1 MRYALYSR
9 IEAQP
14 GDATARI
21 QRAIDDAAQRGEGT
35 VVLAAGRHE
44 ARALR
49 LASRVDLVLE
59 AGALLVACSDYAGL
73 VGNTVSVLAEASDRA
88 FLLACGVSDC
98 GIFGPGTIDGGGPAW
113 SLGFDADIGTLVPAA
128 LRPRVL
134 VVEDAQRVTLSG
146 FHITQSPM
154 WTVHLI
160 GSREVVVEQLRI
172 DNDNR
177 LPNTDGIVI
186 DSCSDVSVSDCV
198 IHTADDGICLK
209 TSLRHTT
216 GQPVGPCRRVRVQRC
231 TVSTRSCAFKIGTE
245 SHADISD
252 VQFSDCVAEDSNRGL
267 GVISR
272 DGGHIERVRF
282 ERIRVD
288 CRETPVGFW
297 GSGEAL
303 TLSALDRRASRPA
316 GTIRDVT
323 VTGLTGRA
331 EGALVLCAERP
342 GLISD
347 IRLQHLTLQQQPGPL
362 GTAQWLDLRPTAAD
376 VAVPD
381 GAEGR
386 ANSWVRLADGSIAGL
401 TRYPGGLPL
410 LYAQGVRGLQLQD
423 GGSQRPQP
431 LPTGWHRE
439 ALLLI
444 DTELAAD
451 PALAVPMPGP

>member
-1 MRYALYSR
+1 MRYTLHCR
-9 IEAQP
+9 LEAQP
-14 GDATARI
+14 GDRTAAI
-21 QRAIDDAAQRGEGT
+21 QQAIDGAARCGEGT

-59 AGALLVACSDYAGL
+59 AGALLVACGDYASL
-73 VGNTVSVLAEASDRA
+73 SGNTVSVVAEASDRA
-88 FLLACGVSDC
+88 FLLASGVSDC
-98 GIFGPGTIDGGGPAW
+98 GVFGPGTIDGGGPAW
-113 SLGFDADIGTLVPAA
+113 SLGFDTQIGTLVPAA

-160 GSREVVVEQLRI
+160 GSQQLVVDRLRI
-172 DNDNR
+172 DNDTR

-186 DSCSDVSVSDCV
+186 DSCCDVHVSDCV
-198 IHTADDGICLK
+198 IHTADDGVCLK
-209 TSLRHTT
+209 TSLRRAT
-216 GQPVGPCRRVRVQRC
+216 GLPVGLCQHVQVQRC

-245 SHADISD
+245 SHADIRD

-272 DGGHIERVRF
+272 DGGRIERVRF
-282 ERIRVD
+282 ERLHVD

-303 TLSALDRRASRPA
+303 MVSALDRRASRPA
-316 GTIRDVT
+316 GVIRDVT
-323 VTGLTGRA
+323 VAGLTGRA

-342 GLISD
+342 GLIRD
-347 IRLQHLTLQQQPGPL
+347 ITLQRIVLRQEPGRL
-362 GTAQWLDLRPTAAD
+362 GTAQALDLRPTAAD

-401 TRYPGGLPL
+401 APYPGGMPL
-410 LYAQGVRGLQLQD
+410 LYAQGVQGLCLQD
-423 GGSQRPQP
+423 WQGERPQP
-431 LPTGWHRE
+431 LPAGWHPQ
-439 ALLLI
+439 AQLFI
-444 DTELAAD
+444 DTDQAPRPAA
-451 PALAVPMPGP
+451 P